1 MLAPECKQRMRLSPW
16 PPGLESRKSFR
27 LHVLCHDQTCAPFVT
42 WHLAGALLKSIRS
55 AQPAPGISAR
65 DVHSRDLELH
75 ETPFRVKKLDWV
87 GMKYTNWTLRLFA
100 LLLATFLGTSHLRGQ
115 AAYVSVTPTLS
126 ASASANSASD
136 EPQSMV
142 TLHARVNEVNVL
154 FIATDKHGKFVR
166 DLSQNDF
173 SILDDHK
180 PPQAILNFRRET
192 DLPLHLGFLVD
203 VSGSVD
209 SRFDFEQQAAT
220 TFMQHTLRA
229 GFDKAFLL
237 GFNSHSQLAQDFT
250 DNVQLLSA
258 SVHKLHDGGG
268 TALYDA
274 IYHACKDKFLK
285 DRPDRPVRKAIIIVS
300 DGEDN
305 QSEVTRAQAIEMA
318 QRSEVIIYAISTDD
332 SGLVMRGDK
341 VLQQLADATGGR
353 AFFPFKMKD
362 ITHSYTAIEDELRS
376 QYVVSY
382 KPADFDADG
391 RYRSIEISSLK
402 KDLQVRARK
411 GYFAPQQ

>member
-1 MLAPECKQRMRLSPW
+1 MA
-16 PPGLESRKSFR
+16 
-27 LHVLCHDQTCAPFVT
+27 
-42 WHLAGALLKSIRS
+42 
-55 AQPAPGISAR
+55 
-65 DVHSRDLELH
+65 DV
-75 ETPFRVKKLDWV
+75 
-87 GMKYTNWTLRLFA
+87 
-100 LLLATFLGTSHLRGQ
+100 
-115 AAYVSVTPTLS
+115 
-126 ASASANSASD
+126 D
-136 EPQSMV
+136 EPQNSMI

-166 DLSQNDF
+166 DLNQNDF

-192 DLPLHLGFLVD
+192 DLPLHMGLLVD
-203 VSGSVD
+203 VSGSVNG
-209 SRFDFEQQAAT
+209 RFDFEQNAAT
-220 TFMQHTLRA
+220 SFLEHTLRA
-229 GFDKAFLL
+229 RFDKAFIV
-237 GFNSHSQLAQDFT
+237 GFNNKSQVAQDFT

-258 SVHKLHDGGG
+258 GVHRLRNGGG

-274 IYHACKDKFLK
+274 VYRACKEKFLK
-285 DRPDRPVRKAIIIVS
+285 DRPDRPVRKAIVIVS

-305 QSEVTRAQAIEMA
+305 QSEFSKAQAIEMA
-318 QRSEVIIYAISTDD
+318 QRAEVIIYAISTDD

-341 VLQQLADATGGR
+341 VLEQLAEATGGR

-362 ITHSYTAIEDELRS
+362 ITHSFAAIEDELRS

-382 KPADFDADG
+382 KPANFDADG

>member
-1 MLAPECKQRMRLSPW
+1 
-16 PPGLESRKSFR
+16 
-27 LHVLCHDQTCAPFVT
+27 
-42 WHLAGALLKSIRS
+42 
-55 AQPAPGISAR
+55 
-65 DVHSRDLELH
+65 
-75 ETPFRVKKLDWV
+75 
-87 GMKYTNWTLRLFA
+87 MKYTNWNFRLLT
-100 LLLATFLGTSHLRGQ
+100 LLLATFFGSSQLPAQSS
-115 AAYVSVTPTLS
+115 YVSGSPTLN
-126 ASASANSASD
+126 ASNSATSTDSD
-136 EPQSMV
+136 DPQSMV

-166 DLSQNDF
+166 DLNQSDF

-180 PPQAILNFRRET
+180 PPQAILNFHRET
-192 DLPLHLGFLVD
+192 DLPLHLGLLVD

-209 SRFDFEQQAAT
+209 SRFDFEQTAAT
-220 TFMQHTLRA
+220 SFLQHALRV
-229 GFDKAFLL
+229 GFDKAFVL
-237 GFNSHSQLAQDFT
+237 GFNSHSQMAQDFT
-250 DNVQLLSA
+250 DNYSRLYWA
-258 SVHKLHDGGG
+258 VHRLHNGGG

-274 IYHACKDKFLK
+274 VYHACKDKFLK
-285 DRPDRPVRKAIIIVS
+285 DRSEHPVRKAIIIVS

-305 QSEVTRAQAIEMA
+305 QSEFSKAQAIEMA

-341 VLQQLADATGGR
+341 VLQQLAEATGGR

-362 ITHSYTAIEDELRS
+362 ITRSFAAIEDELRS

>member
-1 MLAPECKQRMRLSPW
+1 
-16 PPGLESRKSFR
+16 
-27 LHVLCHDQTCAPFVT
+27 
-42 WHLAGALLKSIRS
+42 
-55 AQPAPGISAR
+55 
-65 DVHSRDLELH
+65 
-75 ETPFRVKKLDWV
+75 
-87 GMKYTNWTLRLFA
+87 MKYTNAYLRFLT
-100 LLLATFLGTSHLRGQ
+100 LLLASTALAGYSQ
-115 AAYVSVTPTLS
+115 AQGIYGSAVPNLS
-126 ASASANSASD
+126 AYNTGAASADSPDDQGAVITIHS
-136 EPQSMV
+136 
-142 TLHARVNEVNVL
+142 RVNEVNVL

-166 DLSQNDF
+166 DLTQKDF

-180 PPQAILNFRRET
+180 PPQAILNFHRET

-209 SRFDFEQQAAT
+209 SRFDFEQTAAT
-220 TFMQHTLRA
+220 SFLQHTLRK
-229 GFDKAFLL
+229 GFDKAFIV
-237 GFNSHSQLAQDFT
+237 GFNSHSQMAQDFT
-250 DNVQLLSA
+250 DNVQLLST
-258 SVHKLHDGGG
+258 SVHKMHAGGG

-285 DRPDRPVRKAIIIVS
+285 DRTDHPVRKAIIVVS

-305 QSEVTRAQAIEMA
+305 QSEFTKAQAIEMA
-318 QRSEVIIYAISTDD
+318 QRAEVIIYAISTDD
-332 SGLVMRGDK
+332 SGLVMRGDR
-341 VLQQLADATGGR
+341 VLEQLADSTGGR

-362 ITHSYTAIEDELRS
+362 ITRSYDAIEDELRS

>member
-1 MLAPECKQRMRLSPW
+1 
-16 PPGLESRKSFR
+16 
-27 LHVLCHDQTCAPFVT
+27 
-42 WHLAGALLKSIRS
+42 
-55 AQPAPGISAR
+55 
-65 DVHSRDLELH
+65 
-75 ETPFRVKKLDWV
+75 
-87 GMKYTNWTLRLFA
+87 MKYTGTLA
-100 LLLATFLGTSHLRGQ
+100 GLLLVLAMAPLAGQARAQ
-115 AAYVSVTPTLS
+115 AAYAAESNSL
-126 ASASANSASD
+126 AAANTGMAAIAAAD
-136 EPQSMV
+136 DPQSAMV
-142 TLHARVNEVNVL
+142 TIRARVNEVNVL

-166 DLSQNDF
+166 DLSQKDF
-173 SILDDHK
+173 TILDDHK

-192 DLPLHLGFLVD
+192 DLPLHMGLLVD

-209 SRFDFEQQAAT
+209 SRFDFEQTAAT
-220 TFMQHTLRA
+220 SFLQHTLRA
-229 GFDKAFLL
+229 GFDKAFVA
-237 GFNSHSQLAQDFT
+237 GFNGHTQMAQDYT

-274 IYHACKDKFLK
+274 VYHACQEKFLK
-285 DRPDRPVRKAIIIVS
+285 DNSDRPVRKAIIVVS

-305 QSEVTRAQAIEMA
+305 QSEITKAQAIEMA
-318 QRSEVIIYAISTDD
+318 QRAEVIIYAISTDD

-341 VLQQLADATGGR
+341 VLEQLAEATGGR

-362 ITHSYTAIEDELRS
+362 ITHSFAAIEDELRS

-382 KPADFDADG
+382 KPADFDTDG

-402 KDLQVRARK
+402 KDTQVRARK